1 MDAKKLIETVKSE
14 KRNGWENSDLYDGVQ
29 SLLEKISAHFEACEV
44 CRDAFDDMGYE
55 EETLKDMELL
65 FLQNMDIDRWVCEE
79 VA

>member
-1 MDAKKLIETVKSE
+1 MNAEELIRQVKAE
-14 KRNGWENSDLYDGVQ
+14 KSTGWKNSDLYDGVEK
-29 SLLEKISAHFEACEV
+29 LLVEIVDHYERCEE

-65 FLQNMDIDRWVCEE
+65 FMQNMDLERWICEE